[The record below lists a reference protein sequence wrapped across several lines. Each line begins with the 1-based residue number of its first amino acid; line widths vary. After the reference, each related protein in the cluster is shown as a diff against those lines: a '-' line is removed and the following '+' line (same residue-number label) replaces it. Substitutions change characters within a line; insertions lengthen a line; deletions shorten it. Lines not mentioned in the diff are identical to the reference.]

1 MKYVKRY
8 LNRGGQWLCYFR
20 KQGHARD
27 GEALRSPW
35 PTIGEGSELEVEVAA
50 ILGADAAKPR
60 PRPTNL
66 AGATRAYELS
76 ADFAPL
82 AEETKQGY
90 RYMLTEFDA
99 GMGHLL
105 LTAFTPSFIQQ
116 LRDEWAE
123 RGYRA
128 ANMRLQLLKNV
139 LNPQLVAL
147 DLPDP
152 FSRIK
157 GVKRPRTAKTAHPI
171 WPEWMVT
178 LVIETAVAKGRY
190 GVARAVAVGRYAGA
204 RRGDV
209 VDITHAARQTRW
221 PSNVRRI
228 GWLTDKK
235 RVTVDM
241 KEDPRLTHWLDA
253 TPASQPPSRWQAHMQ
268 RKTGVVR
275 LPPQTLVYNISNE
288 PYTEDGLGQE
298 LAKIVVALHAAG
310 KIDSDVYD
318 LHGLRHSF
326 GVELALAGATD
337 AQGAAL
343 MGHSSPSTF
352 AIYRKQADKLVMS
365 DVGSDLVTALL
376 ERAGGTGVEQK
387 VSADCL

>member
-1 MKYVKRY
+1 MRYVNSY
-8 LNRGGQWLCYFR
+8 VNGAGQRFTYFR
-20 KQGHARD
+20 KKGHPCHGRP
-27 GEALRSPW
+27 LKSPW
-35 PTIGEGSELEVEVAA
+35 PEVDEGSALEAEVAA
-50 ILGADAAKPR
+50 LLDSEVGKAR
-60 PRPTNL
+60 PRINNL
-66 AGATRAYELS
+66 TGATRAYELS

-90 RYMLTEFDA
+90 RYILTEFDRDW
-99 GMGHLL
+99 GHLL
-105 LTAFTPSFIQQ
+105 LTQFTPSFIQQ
-116 LRDEWAE
+116 LRDEWAG

-139 LNPQLVAL
+139 LNPQLVAI
-147 DLPDP
+147 DAPDP

-157 GVKRPRTAKTAHPI
+157 GVKRPRTAATAHPI

-178 LVIETAVAKGRY
+178 LVIETAIAKGRY
-190 GVARAVAVGRYAGA
+190 GVARAVAIARYAGA

-209 VDITHAARQTRW
+209 VDITHAARLTQW
-221 PSNVRRI
+221 PANTSRI
-228 GWLTDKK
+228 TWLTDKK
-235 RVTVDM
+235 RVVVNM
-241 KEDPRLTHWLDA
+241 KEDARLTRWLDA
-253 TPASQPPSRWQAHMQ
+253 TPASQPLSRWQAQEQ
-268 RKTGVVR
+268 RRTGVVR
-275 LPPQTLVYNISNE
+275 LPPATLVYNISNL

-298 LAKIVVALHAAG
+298 LAKIIVALHADK
-310 KIDSDVYD
+310 KIDRDVYD

-365 DVGSDLVTALL
+365 DVGSDLVSTLL
-376 ERAGGTGVEQK
+376 EKARQNA
-387 VSADCL
+387 S